1 MAKRR
6 RKSHK
11 RRSKRHVKMTVA
23 APRKR
28 RRSRRRKVTAVA
40 MPRKRN
46 RRSRKSHRRA
56 VRRSSGVTLRRVGGF
71 RAPKQRY
78 RIAGTVLSNPLGGL
92 VRLPTMNELMW
103 VGGAALVVP
112 AISKLMKSPAN
123 PMPAIMK
130 DGWGG
135 IATEL
140 VLASVASVMVRKY
153 VNATAGDAIFI
164 LGLANGVTQ
173 VVRKVAPVS
182 VQEMI
187 GITPMQV
194 AVAASAPTSVGT
206 QYYAPSRLGHMDPQ
220 AAGGFGD
227 SNDSFPSMT

>member
-11 RRSKRHVKMTVA
+11 RRKHTKMTVVA
-23 APRKR
+23 SKR
-28 RRSRRRKVTAVA
+28 RRSHRQHRVARVVRHRRY
-40 MPRKRN
+40 
-46 RRSRKSHRRA
+46 RRSHRKSR
-56 VRRSSGVTLRRVGGF
+56 RRSSGITLRRIGG
-71 RAPKQRY
+71 RRSSRQRY
-78 RIAGTVLSNPLGGL
+78 RIAGIAVARNPIGGF

-123 PMPAIMK
+123 PMPAFMK
-130 DGWGG
+130 TGWGG

-140 VLASVASVMVRKY
+140 LLASVASVMVRKY

-173 VVRKVAPVS
+173 TVRQVAPLS

-187 GITPMQV
+187 GITPAQV
-194 AVAASAPTSVGT
+194 AVAASPAAGTSF
-206 QYYAPSRLGHMDPQ
+206 YAPSRLGHVDP
-220 AAGGFGD
+220 ASAGGFGVGD
-227 SNDSFPSMT
+227 GFPSMT